1 MIAMKIG
8 MKEDMGVAD
17 KMTLSNFELCAERL
31 ILRKVRQNTLICSL
45 SWLEGYRAARIIT
58 L

>member
-17 KMTLSNFELCAERL
+17 KMTLSNFGLCAVRRGAPKQTWDK
-31 ILRKVRQNTLICSL
+31 ILKIFEKSKFW
-45 SWLEGYRAARIIT
+45 SY
-58 L
+58 

>member
-17 KMTLSNFELCAERL
+17 KMSNFGLFAERV

-45 SWLEGYRAARIIT
+45 SWLEGYRAARVIT